1 MLEDDAATPTVA
13 VIGGG
18 PAGLMAAEVASAAG
32 LSVTVYDRMPTLG
45 RKFLM
50 AGRGGLNLTHGE
62 ALEMLLGRYGAAEP
76 FLASA
81 IRRFDNAA
89 VRAWAE
95 ALGQPTFAGSS
106 GRVFPKALKASP
118 LLRAWLARLERQG
131 VRFVTRRTWVGF
143 AAGRALRLAG
153 PDGAT
158 ELVRPAATILALGG
172 ASWPR
177 LGADGGWVPVLRA
190 EGVVVHDLVPAN
202 AGVDLDWSAG
212 FIERFAGS
220 PLKTVSVRCAAA
232 PVRGDLVV
240 TAYGLEGGPV
250 YSLGP
255 AIRAALAAAAT
266 VRLTLD
272 LKPDTPL
279 TALADRLGRAM
290 AKGRSRA
297 NALRQAGLP
306 PVALAVLREA
316 VPIPPAEPPA
326 LAALVKAVPL
336 DVSGQQGLA
345 RAISSAGGIDR
356 DELDAGLMLKRL
368 PGIFAAGEMLDWEAP
383 TGGYLLQACFATGRT
398 AAEGAIAWL
407 EHHQSRC

>member
-1 MLEDDAATPTVA
+1 MPEENAAAPVVA

-32 LSVTVYDRMPTLG
+32 HAVTLYDRMPTLG

-89 VRAWAE
+89 VRAWTE

-118 LLRAWLARLERQG
+118 LLRAWLTRLQGQG
-131 VRFVTRRTWVGF
+131 VQIVTRRHWVGF
-143 AAGRALRLAG
+143 AADRALRLAR
-153 PDGAT
+153 PDGT
-158 ELVRPAATILALGG
+158 EEIVQPAATILALGG

-177 LGADGGWVPVLRA
+177 LGADGGWVASLRA
-190 EGVVVHDLVPAN
+190 AGVSVHDLVPAN
-202 AGVDLDWSAG
+202 AGVDLGWSPG
-212 FIERFAGS
+212 LVERFAGT
-220 PLKTVSVRCAAA
+220 PLKTVSVRCGDTT
-232 PVRGDLVV
+232 VRGDLVV

-250 YSLGP
+250 YTLGP
-255 AIRAALAAAAT
+255 SIRAALAAAAT
-266 VRLTLD
+266 VRLALD
-272 LKPDTPL
+272 LKPDT
-279 TALADRLGRAM
+279 TTNALADRLGRAM
-290 AKGRSRA
+290 AKGRSRT
-297 NALRQAGLP
+297 NALRQAGLA
-306 PVALAVLREA
+306 PVAVAVLRE
-316 VPIPPAEPPA
+316 VTPSLPAEAPA

-336 DVSGQQGLA
+336 DVAGQQGLA

-356 DELDAGLMLKRL
+356 EELDAGLMLRRL
-368 PGIFAAGEMLDWEAP
+368 PGVFAAGEMLDWEAP
-383 TGGYLLQACFATGRT
+383 TGGYLLQACFATGRA
-398 AAEGAIAWL
+398 AAEGAVAWL
-407 EHHQSRC
+407 ERRRSGC